1 MINWHQS
8 LVYLTLSYKIRL
20 SISLHVFSIE
30 HHIMYQL
37 TSQIEFIV
45 QHLNKIAVGQYL
57 LQNSLSTFN
66 LPLDSGDKSVWVRKP
81 LQSFEGATIMD
92 CDGSHYGRHSNDGSH
107 GVDCE
112 RQY

>member
-1 MINWHQS
+1 VDRHGLESIFLSIYSFVSICNIVYYELYNLYLGICGSMINWHQS

-66 LPLDSGDKSVWVRKP
+66 LPLDSGDKSV
-81 LQSFEGATIMD
+81 
-92 CDGSHYGRHSNDGSH
+92 
-107 GVDCE
+107 
-112 RQY
+112 